1 MGKVTFVASDGSE
14 HVVELMNGQSIME
27 GAKAHGIAGIEAK
40 CGGQCIC
47 ATCHVYVD
55 DLWLAPAGERS
66 ESEEDLLDF
75 TEGVTPNSR
84 LSCQIK
90 MSELLDGLVVRVPP
104 A

>member
-14 HVVELMNGQSIME
+14 QVVELMNGQSVME

-55 DLWLAPAGERS
+55 DLWLAHTGERS

-75 TEGVTPNSR
+75 VEGVTSGSR
-84 LSCQIK
+84 LSCQII
-90 MSELLDGLVVRVPP
+90 MSEQLDGLIVRVP
-104 A
+104 AA